1 MAVPID
7 TTPAAQIL
15 ERVIGHVVQSITD
28 FHKIPSPQYRFTQRL
43 TELTAQLERCT
54 ARLRQPQPQPGVA
67 HTTEDEIVHYAIEIK
82 ALKKIG
88 LRDLENAYQ
97 NEVACVLQTVT
108 DLLTTTIHPS
118 YVKRSLQKIATG
130 ELKPYFPYDLL
141 CNEESETAHPPPERA
156 SAEPDQSLR
165 ARSDPVAQHARTD
178 RIAQRTPN
186 FYDPWLDDR
195 LKRHTLSDEEQPSFK
210 KRRFGNPAQGQ
221 SIPKATSFQTN
232 TTTASEGQRSEVAS
246 AISAAEASVPQLI
259 GYFGAARNDQSIER
273 GKVAFQI
280 VDADNR
286 LIAVLE
292 QAGSW
297 GNQRVDAILR
307 MPIQRSIQLRRE
319 HGFDQRQLNAICD
332 PSDEK
337 GVKIVACMIQA
348 CGDVMHQ
355 PCLCCEMDKAGP
367 FETCT
372 MVDDELFP
380 QCGNCAWNQQLCR
393 AALVAAEEGESLS
406 SEARITPEIAE
417 STKRQNSLFPS
428 GQSEEVDQRPP
439 VADSVIPGPV
449 SPGRHSQSDVA
460 STTSSDDH

>member
-1 MAVPID
+1 MRTEVR
-7 TTPAAQIL
+7 Q
-15 ERVIGHVVQSITD
+15 RIG
-28 FHKIPSPQYRFTQRL
+28 
-43 TELTAQLERCT
+43 
-54 ARLRQPQPQPGVA
+54 
-67 HTTEDEIVHYAIEIK
+67 HTTEDVIVHYAIEIK

-118 YVKRSLQKIATG
+118 YVKRSLQKTATG

-141 CNEESETAHPPPERA
+141 CNEEKETAHPPSERA
-156 SAEPDQSLR
+156 SAEPDQSR
-165 ARSDPVAQHARTD
+165 RVRSHSVAQHAGTE

-186 FYDPWLDDR
+186 FCDPWLDDR
-195 LKRHTLSDEEQPSFK
+195 LRRHPLSDEEQPSFK
-210 KRRFGNPAQGQ
+210 KRCFGNPAQEQ
-221 SIPKATSFQTN
+221 SILKATSVQTN
-232 TTTASEGQRSEVAS
+232 TTIASEGQRGEVAS
-246 AISAAEASVPQLI
+246 AISAAEASVPQLTE
-259 GYFGAARNDQSIER
+259 YCGAARNDQSIER
-273 GKVAFQI
+273 QKVAFQMI
-280 VDADNR
+280 DADNR

-348 CGDVMHQ
+348 CGDVVHES
-355 PCLCCEMDKAGP
+355 CLCCEMDKAGP

-406 SEARITPEIAE
+406 SEARITPAIAE
-417 STKRQNSLFPS
+417 STKRQNNSFPS

-439 VADSVIPGPV
+439 ASDNDIPGPV
-449 SPGRHSQSDVA
+449 TPGRHSQSDVE
-460 STTSSDDH
+460 STSSSDDH